1 MINNALKFIC
11 EELNKYL
18 VTKNLE
24 DPTFTDFVKLDNVT
38 KAQDGTP
45 GNTALQKNAIIS
57 LVNIE
62 EDRVS
67 KSQRNYEKIND
78 RIHYANPKIHLNLY
92 CLISVNHTTY
102 ETSLKW
108 LSYIIQF
115 FQHKNVFDY
124 QNSPKLYTYDL
135 EKLVFDMHPLNFEQV
150 NHLWGTLGG
159 KYLPSVMYKIRVVV
173 ISEDHVDMEALP
185 VTKIS
190 LES

>member
-45 GNTALQKNAIIS
+45 GNTALQKNASIT
-57 LVNIE
+57 LLNIE

-67 KSQRNYEKIND
+67 KSQRNYEKGNG

-135 EKLVFDMHPLNFEQV
+135 EKL
-150 NHLWGTLGG
+150 
-159 KYLPSVMYKIRVVV
+159 
-173 ISEDHVDMEALP
+173 
-185 VTKIS
+185 
-190 LES
+190 